1 MDASR
6 LKRQLGAVAITL
18 FAVWTTASSAAPEQ
32 PPASLLFDFSG
43 VDYGV
48 VFALLLIYLGLLLGG
63 RHLWVIIPN
72 RHHLET
78 SMARVR
84 EQAERAPPN
93 TKALEFLDMASDR
106 LNNDLK
112 ILGIDARWVA
122 FTGRQ
127 LAAWRLIHNAEC
139 LLIHSCGAE
148 LLQERAHVT
157 ANQLADIP
165 NVARAVVLRK
175 RIEGLLQALEQLYG
189 GDADQIRPHVE
200 TQGENGLPVA
210 VSDASGQEI
219 ERLLRRLEA
228 VTSEGRWL
236 VFQLQDS
243 RFEELADHQNKAL
256 YLIFTAVLI
265 LVGISV
271 LIPAALPVLVVGS
284 VGGLLARLRKVMYK
298 RATGFDYGVSW
309 IGVFLAPLVGALT
322 AWSGVLLFHVLR
334 DWHLLTNKL
343 AISLD
348 PPNLNALVVAL
359 AFGFSATLFER
370 FMERFEHAAAKPLG
384 GNGQGADDGSK

>member
-1 MDASR
+1 MDSSR
-6 LKRQLGAVAITL
+6 LQRHLICTLILLGAGWGVSAVAATGQAPAPIT
-18 FAVWTTASSAAPEQ
+18 
-32 PPASLLFDFSG
+32 FDFSSF
-43 VDYGV
+43 DHAV
-48 VFALLLIYLGLLLGG
+48 VLALLLLYLGLLLGG

-84 EQAERAPPN
+84 EQAEREPAN
-93 TKALEFLDMASDR
+93 TKALEFLDMASTR

-112 ILGIDARWVA
+112 ILGVDASWVA

-157 ANQLADIP
+157 ANQLAEIHDF
-165 NVARAVVLRK
+165 ARAAVLRK
-175 RIEGLLQALEQLYG
+175 RIAGLLQELELAQAAQTSQASSPAG
-189 GDADQIRPHVE
+189 ANPADSSEGMEQ
-200 TQGENGLPVA
+200 Q
-210 VSDASGQEI
+210 S

-228 VTSEGRWL
+228 VTAEGRWL

-256 YLIFTAVLI
+256 FLIFTAVLI

-298 RATGFDYGVSW
+298 RSTGFDYGVSW

-334 DWHLLTNKL
+334 DWDLLTDKL
-343 AISLD
+343 AISID
-348 PPNLNALVVAL
+348 PPNLNTLVVAL

-370 FMERFEHAAAKPLG
+370 FMERFEHTAVKPLG
-384 GNGQGADDGSK
+384 RDSQAEEGGSK